1 MASMSYQSTP
11 VGNDRVLCFESQ
23 LLPLMNKLYGLA
35 VALTRNKCDAED
47 LLQTTYLRA
56 WRFFDQFQIGSS
68 FQKWVT
74 TILYNNF
81 INSQRQ
87 RKRRGRF
94 FDHSFDVER
103 QANAVERYHSTPAE
117 DALGTRHDMGDPVVE
132 ALCRLPE
139 HYRVVVLLCD
149 VSDLKY
155 KEVAEMLECPIG
167 TVMSRLHR
175 ARTILAQ
182 ALRTY
187 AVREGYIKETSV
199 CA

>member
-1 MASMSYQSTP
+1 
-11 VGNDRVLCFESQ
+11 
-23 LLPLMNKLYGLA
+23 LYGLA

-56 WRFFDQFQIGSS
+56 WRFFDQFQTGSS

-81 INSQRQ
+81 INAQRQ
-87 RKRRGRF
+87 KKRRSRF
-94 FDHSFDVER
+94 FDSSFDVER
-103 QANAVERYHSTPAE
+103 QANAVERYYSAPPE
-117 DALGTRHDMGDPVVE
+117 DALSTRNDMADPVIV
-132 ALCRLPE
+132 ALRKLPE

-149 VSDLKY
+149 VSDFKY

-175 ARTILAQ
+175 ARSILAQ
-182 ALRTY
+182 SLRTY
-187 AVREGYIKETSV
+187 AVREGYVKRESV
-199 CA
+199 YA